1 MEISW
6 TLIADGVVA
15 ILLVATL
22 FYVRRFSVRLEAIRA
37 GRAEFE
43 KLIADLTKSTDQ
55 AASHLHQFKATAE
68 LAGGDLQ
75 ARVERAQAKAAE
87 FGRIGDDLKLL
98 TERAE
103 SAANRLE
110 SAIAKSR
117 SSSAAGPVANVPA
130 PVAAHAAPAIEFT
143 DDDDDRKVS
152 SLSKLSGMR

>member
-1 MEISW
+1 MPWS
-6 TLIADGVVA
+6 LIADGVVA

-22 FYVRRFSVRLEAIRA
+22 VYVRRFSKQIEAIRT

-68 LAGGDLQ
+68 SAGRDLQ
-75 ARVERAQAKAAE
+75 ARTDRAQGLSSE

-103 SAANRLE
+103 RASNQLE
-110 SAIAKSR
+110 AAIAR
-117 SSSAAGPVANVPA
+117 ARSSAAPSAPA
-130 PVAAHAAPAIEFT
+130 PAAPPPPPAPELLEEEG
-143 DDDDDRKVS
+143 DRRVA
-152 SLSKLSGMR
+152 SLSALSGMR